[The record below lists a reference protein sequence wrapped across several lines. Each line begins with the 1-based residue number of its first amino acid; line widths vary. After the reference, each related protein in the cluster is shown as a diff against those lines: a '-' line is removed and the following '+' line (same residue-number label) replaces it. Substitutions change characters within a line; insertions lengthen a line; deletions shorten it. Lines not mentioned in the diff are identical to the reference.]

1 MKIVINRCFGG
12 FSISVKAAEM
22 MAKLGDK
29 QAAKELSEWK
39 KEQEWLNYFKEKG
52 KWPKDCPKDKIG
64 FLKILAKY
72 NSPATFHGRYCRK
85 K

>member
-29 QAAKELSEWK
+29 QAAKTI
-39 KEQEWLNYFKEKG
+39 KE
-52 KWPKDCPKDKIG
+52 
-64 FLKILAKY
+64 
-72 NSPATFHGRYCRK
+72 
-85 K
+85 